1 MSSIREQLVNLGF
14 TDSTPPLTR
23 DENILSL
30 IDKEGLTKLYEE
42 MYLPMV
48 INMIE
53 GACEPTGPYRWE
65 RRLMALHH
73 DVTAGAFVDAYPLW
87 EELL

>member
-1 MSSIREQLVNLGF
+1 MSSIKEQLVNLGF

-23 DENILSL
+23 DENVLSL
-30 IDKEGLTKLYEE
+30 IDKDGLAKLYEH

-48 INMIE
+48 IDRIE
-53 GACEPTGPYRWE
+53 GVPRPIAFAE
-65 RRLMALHH
+65 RVMGLHR
-73 DVTAGAFVDAYPLW
+73 DAAAEAFVDAYPLW

>member
-23 DENILSL
+23 DENVLSL
-30 IDKEGLTKLYEE
+30 IDKEGLTKLYEH

-48 INMIE
+48 IDRIS
-53 GACEPTGPYRWE
+53 GDSEPTGPDRWGFH
-65 RRLMALHH
+65 LAVLHLE
-73 DVTAGAFVDAYPLW
+73 VTADAFVDAYPLW

>member
-23 DENILSL
+23 DENVLSL

-48 INMIE
+48 IDRISGE
-53 GACEPTGPYRWE
+53 SKP
-65 RRLMALHH
+65 LHFLVGLH
-73 DVTAGAFVDAYPLW
+73 IDRTAAAFVSAYPLW